1 MLLLLSI
8 ACLSENQLHADQERP
23 PEPSIAVTSP
33 ASGSWLAEGTAEVQG
48 SFANLYQLDVNDST
62 VTPNPAEGTF
72 ASTIEL
78 RRGINTIQ
86 AYGETQDG
94 EGWRYDRVA
103 VLAGDYADPGYP
115 VEDAV
120 GIRLNQSGLDA
131 AVDFVAGMV
140 DDETVAET
148 AMGMNPIYEDSYG
161 VLGWDAV
168 DIEARIDDLTFDDLR
183 IAATPSEDELEL
195 RVVIPDLFV
204 DLQAVGEIVWIDFD
218 VDASIWADQAVIT
231 LGLGVDT
238 DDGDLVV
245 DLLSSEVDL
254 VGFGYDTSLLP
265 GDVESYLFV
274 STISEK
280 LEGMLLEQT
289 EEQVPPLLA
298 STLGDLDLSTE
309 LELMDTPVSLAATF
323 ASASIDDDG
332 IQLFAD
338 VDVHSPTSGSHTY
351 AGYLSAPVDLAV
363 DHDAAL
369 SMAMGDDILNRLFFE
384 LWKGG
389 LMDISLSTDDGTM
402 KPEFLAGLK
411 AEEGTVTLNPLLP
424 PVLVQH
430 DEGMEVQIGAC
441 EVTVSTPG
449 GDLGERL
456 VADLSITIHAA
467 LAYSDGKVVLE
478 LTDPQMDL
486 MVKESDWG
494 AMPET
499 VTQILE
505 QLIPVGELT
514 SALGDIAIDVPE
526 MDGIAIDGATV
537 KRDDSRLGT
546 HVEVDLD

>member
-48 SFANLYQLDVNDST
+48 SFANLYQLDVNNST

-323 ASASIDDDG
+323 A
-332 IQLFAD
+332 
-338 VDVHSPTSGSHTY
+338 
-351 AGYLSAPVDLAV
+351 
-363 DHDAAL
+363 
-369 SMAMGDDILNRLFFE
+369 
-384 LWKGG
+384 
-389 LMDISLSTDDGTM
+389 
-402 KPEFLAGLK
+402 
-411 AEEGTVTLNPLLP
+411 
-424 PVLVQH
+424 
-430 DEGMEVQIGAC
+430 
-441 EVTVSTPG
+441 
-449 GDLGERL
+449 
-456 VADLSITIHAA
+456 
-467 LAYSDGKVVLE
+467 
-478 LTDPQMDL
+478 
-486 MVKESDWG
+486 
-494 AMPET
+494 
-499 VTQILE
+499 
-505 QLIPVGELT
+505 
-514 SALGDIAIDVPE
+514 
-526 MDGIAIDGATV
+526 
-537 KRDDSRLGT
+537 
-546 HVEVDLD
+546 